1 MFRHKVLYNG
11 YEICF
16 GQMSDSEEA
25 VIKDR
30 ITQTY
35 MAEKIEAVQ

>member
-1 MFRHKVLYNG
+1 MR
-11 YEICF
+11 F
-16 GQMSDSEEA
+16 GQMSDSEEV

-30 ITQTY
+30 ITQTN